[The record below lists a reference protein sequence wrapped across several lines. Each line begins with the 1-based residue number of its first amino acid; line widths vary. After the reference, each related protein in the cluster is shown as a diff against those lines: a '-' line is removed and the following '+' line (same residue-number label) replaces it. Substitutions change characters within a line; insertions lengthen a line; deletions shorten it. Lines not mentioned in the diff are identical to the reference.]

1 MIISNALVSKHKL
14 TLEST
19 YFSCSPS
26 SPSSSS
32 SPSSKSSYVRAEF
45 DSGFREESV
54 LLNHSLVPGV
64 TKVEPFHVVVVFD
77 GPNQEFHVDT
87 TCSMLRAMVSDK
99 NLYPCQ
105 LETFQNVHVLLEPP
119 QVWETDP
126 DWRMF
131 TNAQQNKTSVAP
143 SPRFI
148 KFEEHIKQH
157 AAPFEQLGFRRI
169 ATFTDTCSTSR
180 IDNTADRCVSIGST
194 RLCAKIQDVL
204 LKSAKLFIGQV
215 PFKITMTPYYEGLLA
230 LFREEKRNAIKC
242 FNFLVSRGIS
252 CEFDHHLNTLCVE
265 MSMFN
270 ISYDMIQAE
279 FPSMSVSTLFK

>member
-1 MIISNALVSKHKL
+1 
-14 TLEST
+14 
-19 YFSCSPS
+19 
-26 SPSSSS
+26 
-32 SPSSKSSYVRAEF
+32 VRAEF

-64 TKVEPFHVVVVFD
+64 TKVEPFHVVIVFD
-77 GPNQEFHVDT
+77 GPNQEFHVET

-99 NLYPCQ
+99 NLYPCK

-119 QVWETDP
+119 QVLETDP

-131 TNAQQNKTSVAP
+131 TNAQQEKIKNPAAP
-143 SPRFI
+143 LPSFS
-148 KFEEHIKQH
+148 KFEEHLKRH
-157 AAPFEQLGFRRI
+157 SAPFEQLGFRRI
-169 ATFTDTCSTSR
+169 ATFTDTCSMSR

-242 FNFLVSRGIS
+242 FNFLVSKGIS
-252 CEFDHHLNTLCVE
+252 CEFDHHLNNICVE

-270 ISYDMIQAE
+270 TSYDMIQAE
-279 FPSMSVSTLFK
+279 FPSISVATLFK